1 MQYFKLQI
9 GCMLVI
15 LYIEI
20 TYNKE
25 ATRGKVP
32 RNLFYNILYSDCRS
46 STGNSDS
53 LSGSSFD
60 SYFPYHSFAGY
71 LCGF

>member
-32 RNLFYNILYSDCRS
+32 RNLFYDILLKIAPWVVFLM
-46 STGNSDS
+46 G
-53 LSGSSFD
+53 
-60 SYFPYHSFAGY
+60 
-71 LCGF
+71 